1 IAQPVH
7 RPARCAEPELDV
19 PRRRRA
25 DRRYPR
31 PRLPAQR
38 RPGNLAAG
46 PGDRRHPAAGGA
58 RQAQRQPAQAMGNL
72 RAALARQLSGWG
84 GLKMSALLELKHI
97 HKAYVDLPVLDDVSL
112 SLAPGEVVS
121 LLGPSGC
128 GKSTLLRIAAGL
140 DRDFRGELR
149 LNPQLQPGNG
159 VGVVFQEPRLMPWLS
174 VAQNVG
180 FADGGRAE
188 QPWVQQ
194 LLRDVGL
201 GAHAQAL
208 PKSLSGGQAQRAAI
222 ARGLY
227 GRPQVLLLDEPFS
240 AVDAFTRMKL
250 QDLLGELAARYEIAV
265 LLVTHDLDEAFYLSD
280 RVLILGGTPSR
291 LQRELAVPLAR
302 PRDRRSTLLA
312 SLRGEALTELYRSHA
327 L

>member
-1 IAQPVH
+1 
-7 RPARCAEPELDV
+7 
-19 PRRRRA
+19 
-25 DRRYPR
+25 
-31 PRLPAQR
+31 
-38 RPGNLAAG
+38 
-46 PGDRRHPAAGGA
+46 
-58 RQAQRQPAQAMGNL
+58 
-72 RAALARQLSGWG
+72 
-84 GLKMSALLELKHI
+84 MSALIELRRVSKSFG
-97 HKAYVDLPVLDDVSL
+97 ATVVLNDVSL
-112 SLAPGEVVS
+112 SLAAGEVVS

-140 DRDFRGELR
+140 DQDYQGGLE
-149 LNPQLQPGNG
+149 LNPLLNFGRGNG
-159 VGVVFQEPRLMPWLS
+159 IGVVFQEARLMPWLS

-180 FADGGRAE
+180 FADGWVADDS
-188 QPWVQQ
+188 WVQQ

-201 GAHAQAL
+201 HGRGEAL
-208 PKSLSGGQAQRAAI
+208 PKHLSGGQAQRVAI

-227 GRPQVLLLDEPFS
+227 GKPQVLLLDEPFS

-250 QDLLGELAARYEIAV
+250 QDLVVELAARYEIAV

-302 PRDRRSTLLA
+302 PRDRRSAELA
-312 SLRGEALTELYRSHA
+312 YLRGESLTELYHSHV